1 MKLDLFSPKQLN
13 AIDNSTGFIN
23 ILEGAVRSGK
33 TMAANIAWIFHLMQ
47 SPHEE
52 FLMSGES
59 TDSLYRNVIDDLIGI
74 LGQDRAFYYQN
85 RKGGAQL
92 VLKLNETKICYCR
105 GSKNK
110 DAEGSIRGMTIAGW
124 YADEVTLHHETFV
137 KQAINRMSLN
147 GAKAIWT
154 TNPDSPFHYIK
165 KEYIEKANEREYKN
179 FKFRLEDNLTL
190 SDRYKRN
197 LKQAYS
203 GVWHKRFIEG
213 LWVKAEG
220 LIYDMFHDKH
230 INRKKT
236 TGKKIIACDYGTGNP
251 TVFLLIDVD
260 RDKVHVEREYYY
272 SGRDSG
278 VQKTDSQ
285 YANDMTDFLNNNG
298 VPRNTEIIVD
308 PSAASFIVELR
319 QRGLNVQ
326 KANNAVIDGIRN
338 VSMKL
343 SKNEISVDP
352 ECQKTIEEFHTY
364 SWDEN
369 AQNKGE
375 DKPLKENDH
384 CMDALRYG
392 VMSRLQKARAV
403 RSIAM

>member
-1 MKLDLFSPKQLN
+1 
-13 AIDNSTGFIN
+13 
-23 ILEGAVRSGK
+23 
-33 TMAANIAWIFHLMQ
+33 
-47 SPHEE
+47 
-52 FLMSGES
+52 
-59 TDSLYRNVIDDLIGI
+59 
-74 LGQDRAFYYQN
+74 
-85 RKGGAQL
+85 
-92 VLKLNETKICYCR
+92 
-105 GSKNK
+105 
-110 DAEGSIRGMTIAGW
+110 MTIAGW